1 MLLTFGAVDSFC
13 ITRPG
18 GFIREPWETPARGF
32 SGGRTK
38 AISEHVLRE
47 ALSDAVDR
55 GEMGVV
61 VRQTQA
67 EMQRQIATLTRER
80 DNAQAEL
87 RELRRQTAATPPT
100 PGGFAPLPGAG
111 APAATGAAAPSAQ

>member
-1 MLLTFGAVDSFC
+1 M
-13 ITRPG
+13 
-18 GFIREPWETPARGF
+18 
-32 SGGRTK
+32 
-38 AISEHVLRE
+38 LRE

-55 GEMGVV
+55 GELGVV

-80 DNAQAEL
+80 DDARAEL

-100 PGGFAPLPGAG
+100 PAGGFAPLQPGAG
-111 APAATGAAAPSAQ
+111 AAAAASPSAQ